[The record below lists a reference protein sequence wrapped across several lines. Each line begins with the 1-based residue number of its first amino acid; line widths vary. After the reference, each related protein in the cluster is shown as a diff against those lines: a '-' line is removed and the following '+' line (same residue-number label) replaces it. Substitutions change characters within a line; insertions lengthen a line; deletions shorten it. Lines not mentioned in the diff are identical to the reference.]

1 MRIEIIQFPIIVF
14 RFSDFHSQFS
24 IIAFTK
30 SPSWSI
36 ITARYCDR
44 IFGGRNWLILN
55 LQSSATNRTR
65 RNV

>member
-1 MRIEIIQFPIIVF
+1 MRIEIQLLEVELF

-24 IIAFTK
+24 YFAFTK
-30 SPSWSI
+30 FPSWSI

-55 LQSSATNRTR
+55 LQSSVTNRTR
-65 RNV
+65 RSV